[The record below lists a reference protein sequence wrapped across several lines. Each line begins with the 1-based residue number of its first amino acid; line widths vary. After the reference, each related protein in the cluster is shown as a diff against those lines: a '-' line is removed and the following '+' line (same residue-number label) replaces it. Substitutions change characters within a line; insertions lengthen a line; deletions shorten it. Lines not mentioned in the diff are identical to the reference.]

1 MLRFP
6 RVVFVWNR
14 FVTNRLALC
23 LLTLLASPFAHG
35 AVFLPDA
42 SSRTG
47 YGPTLEAWSVFW
59 TGACA
64 ERIGFELGY
73 TGHSE
78 IQNLLPRVTSYARG
92 AVPHVLKACPK
103 ADVIYVN
110 VPGRKG
116 GRPVVYQFEMQ
127 RSDDWAVENA
137 SWYADRIQ
145 TRIAEG
151 YLPAD
156 AGYHKALVQFEDG
169 RFEAIYGKRLE
180 SRLAGANVKRHMQEG
195 ASPPRVSH
203 HTISGYWF
211 ELGSAQPNGRCPV
224 SRDGYALWG
233 SFTMLINRGSSD
245 VRMLRTFCAEAG
257 EKGHS
262 DQLYLSTPRPSGFER
277 DWGIEWAKFTD
288 PLHEQ
293 LAAMDLDPADDAQTF
308 ARTRKPL
315 FESDKLTLYP
325 GNETWCSNRRID
337 AYYTVASEDR
347 NQAFG
352 GNYATAIAERARQV
366 VNEYCGDAI
375 TATVSSYQVGDETPW
390 DSMSF
395 QFRPIQASPFGND
408 DGYLEL
414 LGQNLSERAK
424 AHLAYLNANH
434 LGPACS
440 DAPFCE
446 LPGGRYLNAIYNG
459 RGDLVA
465 EMDQIQRAEAQA
477 TLSGQMA
484 QMKMEANPI
493 TDLFANMIE
502 ADHGLIA
509 AAANKY
515 MYSYAAW
522 GRQCLKSGAKTR
534 TFVHTTPPTETINF
548 DGSTDYEPGQT
559 YEADYSVNPEFFG
572 LLERVGSHTGAPDSD
587 APFLNK
593 ARRLV
598 LQGLVRMKDD
608 YGCSSPEVARFERN
622 LIALAED
629 DLKGG
634 PLRVLPAPAGEPS
647 KPAPV
652 AERRLPENT
661 SSTAETTSLPSATQE
676 APTYEVSA
684 QPEPVRNREPAPSSM
699 STPVSTKPPASTL
712 STAERYA
719 LMNAEVQALS
729 EAFVTDIN
737 AANTTFQAQMQ
748 SASTDAERVELL
760 RTFNT
765 EMAEMRTEVE
775 QKTQAIRD
783 KYKD

>member
-1 MLRFP
+1 MAIRI
-6 RVVFVWNR
+6 
-14 FVTNRLALC
+14 ALC
-23 LLTLLASPFAHG
+23 LLILLTCGRSEG

-42 SSRTG
+42 ASRTG

-78 IQNLLPRVTSYARG
+78 IQNMLPRVTSYARG

-103 ADVIYVN
+103 ADVIHVN
-110 VPGRKG
+110 VPGRKD
-116 GRPVVYQFEMQ
+116 GRPVVYQFEMH
-127 RSDDWAVENA
+127 RSADWAVQDA
-137 SWYADRIQ
+137 RWYKERIND
-145 TRIAEG
+145 TIAGG

-156 AGYHKALVQFEDG
+156 AGYHKALVRFQDG
-169 RFEAIYGKRLE
+169 RFEAIYGKRMESHLE
-180 SRLAGANVKRHMQEG
+180 GANVKRHMQEG
-195 ASPPRVSH
+195 ASPQRVSH
-203 HTISGYWF
+203 HTIAGYWY
-211 ELGSAQPNGRCPV
+211 ELGSEQPNGRCPV

-277 DWGIEWAKFTD
+277 DWGIEWVKFTD

-293 LAAMDLDPADDAQTF
+293 LAAMDLNPADDAQTF

-375 TATVSSYQVGDETPW
+375 TASVSSYREGDDTPW

-395 QFRPIQASPFGND
+395 QFRPIQASAFGND

-434 LGPACS
+434 LGPACT

-446 LPGGRYLNAIYNG
+446 LPGGRYLNAIYQG
-459 RGDLVA
+459 RGDLVR
-465 EMDQIQRAEAQA
+465 EMDQLVRAEINAM
-477 TLSGQMA
+477 LKGQMA
-484 QMKMEANPI
+484 QLNMTENPI
-493 TDLFANMIE
+493 TQMFSGMIE
-502 ADHGLIA
+502 QDDGFIVG
-509 AAANKY
+509 AANKY

-522 GRQCLKSGAKTR
+522 GTQCFKSGAKTR

-559 YEADYSVNPEFFG
+559 FEADYTVNPEFFT
-572 LLERVGSHTGAPDSD
+572 LLERIGSHYGAPDSD
-587 APFLNK
+587 SPLLNK
-593 ARRLV
+593 AQRLV

-622 LIALAED
+622 LIALAGD
-629 DLKGG
+629 DLAGRA
-634 PLRVLPAPAGEPS
+634 LSVLSAPPSSASKPAELSEPQQQPKPSTPAAAQPAPVQTTQPSPAPAQPTPARPAPARPTQAQPMEPTPTQQPAS
-647 KPAPV
+647 AKPA
-652 AERRLPENT
+652 
-661 SSTAETTSLPSATQE
+661 
-676 APTYEVSA
+676 
-684 QPEPVRNREPAPSSM
+684 
-699 STPVSTKPPASTL
+699 L

-719 LMNAEVQALS
+719 LMNAEVKALS
-729 EAFVTDIN
+729 EAFVAEIN
-737 AANTTFQAQMQ
+737 EANTAFQAQMQ
-748 SASTDAERVELL
+748 GASTDAERLEML